1 MSKSEKQQVMADF
14 KNNNIQLLVATTVL
28 EVGIDVPNA
37 SLIIIENPERLGLSQ
52 LHQLRGRVGR
62 GNKQSFC
69 ILIYKPPISI
79 QTQKRLQIMRSTTDG
94 FEIAKQDMLIRG
106 GGEFLGTKQTGN
118 INYKIADLTTDS
130 KLIEHATKVSS
141 NLIMGYPEFVTHII
155 NRWLGNNT
163 EKYSKI

>member
-1 MSKSEKQQVMADF
+1 MSKSEKQQAMADF
-14 KNNNIQLLVATTVL
+14 KNNTIQLLVATTVL

-37 SLIIIENPERLGLSQ
+37 TLMIIDNPERLGLSQ

-69 ILIYKPPISI
+69 ILIYKQPISM
-79 QTQKRLQIMRSTTDG
+79 QTQRRLQIMRSTTDG

-106 GGEFLGTKQTGN
+106 GGEFLGTKQTGI
-118 INYKIADLTTDS
+118 INYKLADLARD
-130 KLIEHATKVSS
+130 S
-141 NLIMGYPEFVTHII
+141 NLVEYASKISSDLIIEYPEFVDHIV
-155 NRWLGNNT
+155 NRWLGSNT